1 MTDKLKVNITNLRAV
16 ASGKEELDKLDLGIT
31 PYVDMGFM
39 VQSAENIAN
48 ITLNDGVISNPFARK
63 ILTDIYIC
71 MIFSNYDARTL
82 TNSSEIDNFMDI
94 QKTLTESGLLEEIY
108 KTIPYQ
114 INSYL
119 QLIDDYIELS
129 NPIAE
134 RVIELSG
141 IFEEMDL
148 LDNELTEL
156 NKLQKELEEVHGES
170 LFRNFEDD
178 AKAKKE
184 DIKINIEES

>member
-141 IFEEMDL
+141 MFEEMDL

>member
-1 MTDKLKVNITNLRAV
+1 M
-16 ASGKEELDKLDLGIT
+16 
-31 PYVDMGFM
+31 
-39 VQSAENIAN
+39 
-48 ITLNDGVISNPFARK
+48 
-63 ILTDIYIC
+63 
-71 MIFSNYDARTL
+71 
-82 TNSSEIDNFMDI
+82 
-94 QKTLTESGLLEEIY
+94 LEEIY

-119 QLIDDYIELS
+119 QLIDDCIELS

-141 IFEEMDL
+141 MFEEMDL

-184 DIKINIEES
+184 DIKINIGNTCFNLQW

>member
-1 MTDKLKVNITNLRAV
+1 MTGKLKVNITNLRAV

-82 TNSSEIDNFMDI
+82 TNSSEIDSFMDI

-119 QLIDDYIELS
+119 QLIDDCIELS

-141 IFEEMDL
+141 MFEEMDL

>member
-1 MTDKLKVNITNLRAV
+1 MTGKLKVNITNLRAV

-82 TNSSEIDNFMDI
+82 TNSSEIDSFMDI

-119 QLIDDYIELS
+119 QLIDDCIELS

-141 IFEEMDL
+141 MFEEMDL

-184 DIKINIEES
+184 DIKINIKES

>member
-1 MTDKLKVNITNLRAV
+1 MTGKLKVNITNLRAV

-82 TNSSEIDNFMDI
+82 TKSSEIDSFMDI

-119 QLIDDYIELS
+119 QLIDDCIELS

-141 IFEEMDL
+141 MFEELDL